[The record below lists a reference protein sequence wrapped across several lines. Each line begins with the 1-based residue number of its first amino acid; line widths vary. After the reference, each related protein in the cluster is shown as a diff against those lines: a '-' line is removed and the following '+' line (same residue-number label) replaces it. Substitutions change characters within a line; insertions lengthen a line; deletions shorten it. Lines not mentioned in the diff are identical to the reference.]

1 MNKYNSN
8 LDYLLA
14 PKTIAIVGASTKPN
28 SYGLALLEMLTKGNF
43 NGTIFPINPK
53 YKKYKNFPF
62 FNSVFDLPI
71 KPDNTVVA
79 VSSANAESVVLDAI
93 KAGTK
98 SLTILA
104 DTSNEK
110 INEKLKKIADEA
122 GIPVCGPNSMGI
134 HNLEQNVRI
143 SPFVFPSDLIVGG
156 IAMIIQSGSVLGA
169 LTNNDRR
176 LRYNFFVSSGSENV
190 TTAADYLVWCLNQ
203 KTTKVIGMFLESVR
217 DPKKFVKG
225 LQLAKEKNIPIVI
238 LKVGRTEASSKLAL
252 SHTGALV
259 GDAEVFK
266 AILDKYNAH
275 LVYSVDELAATLQI
289 FSHYTY
295 VANKGIA
302 SIHDSGGE
310 RELIVDLAEDL
321 SIQFAKLSR
330 ETKIKLSK
338 ILEPTMD
345 TSNPLDAWGSG
356 HKADEL
362 FEKAFEA
369 ILSDKNV
376 SLGLYVQDWRQ
387 DYYLHLMHEKVI
399 FKIKK
404 NSTKP
409 VIAVSNYSMTIDQ
422 DMAKRF
428 LDKGIPLVKGT
439 REALIAIKN
448 LLNNKKIVFNER
460 QCTTNKK
467 FFKWEAFIKNNTLN
481 SAIGF
486 QLLKDYGINVADFGV
501 CQSYSET
508 EKYSKKLGFPVVLK
522 TLKENLHHKTE
533 ANGVFTNIKNL
544 TELKIKYNDIRKRL
558 GKEVLISKMIN
569 GGLEWSIGMK
579 NDPDFGPA
587 IMVSLGG
594 TMIDLIDEK
603 VLLMAPFSNQELK
616 MKIKELKSFKLL
628 QGFRA
633 SKKYSLEKLCETA
646 SKLSFL
652 AYDFREYLK
661 EIDLNPVIILENDA
675 IAVDNVF
682 IFK

>member
-1 MNKYNSN
+1 
-8 LDYLLA
+8 
-14 PKTIAIVGASTKPN
+14 
-28 SYGLALLEMLTKGNF
+28 
-43 NGTIFPINPK
+43 
-53 YKKYKNFPF
+53 
-62 FNSVFDLPI
+62 
-71 KPDNTVVA
+71 
-79 VSSANAESVVLDAI
+79 
-93 KAGTK
+93 
-98 SLTILA
+98 
-104 DTSNEK
+104 
-110 INEKLKKIADEA
+110 
-122 GIPVCGPNSMGI
+122 
-134 HNLEQNVRI
+134 
-143 SPFVFPSDLIVGG
+143 
-156 IAMIIQSGSVLGA
+156 
-169 LTNNDRR
+169 
-176 LRYNFFVSSGSENV
+176 
-190 TTAADYLVWCLNQ
+190 
-203 KTTKVIGMFLESVR
+203 
-217 DPKKFVKG
+217 
-225 LQLAKEKNIPIVI
+225 
-238 LKVGRTEASSKLAL
+238 
-252 SHTGALV
+252 
-259 GDAEVFK
+259 
-266 AILDKYNAH
+266 
-275 LVYSVDELAATLQI
+275 
-289 FSHYTY
+289 
-295 VANKGIA
+295 
-302 SIHDSGGE
+302 
-310 RELIVDLAEDL
+310 
-321 SIQFAKLSR
+321 
-330 ETKIKLSK
+330 
-338 ILEPTMD
+338 
-345 TSNPLDAWGSG
+345 
-356 HKADEL
+356 
-362 FEKAFEA
+362 
-369 ILSDKNV
+369 
-376 SLGLYVQDWRQ
+376 
-387 DYYLHLMHEKVI
+387 
-399 FKIKK
+399 
-404 NSTKP
+404 
-409 VIAVSNYSMTIDQ
+409 MTIDQ

-460 QCTTNKK
+460 HCTTNKK